1 MTTLP
6 FMYLMQ
12 GNLTAAL
19 AEIFNNY
26 IAYGMI
32 WILFG
37 GILFAL
43 VYGKTK
49 SYGISGIIFA
59 IYAALIGAVVPVE
72 TQPYLLLLIG
82 VLMTVMMFK
91 LVIK

>member
-6 FMYLMQ
+6 FQFLMQ
-12 GNLTAAL
+12 GDLAGAL
-19 AEIFNNY
+19 ASVFNNY

-32 WILFG
+32 WLLFG
-37 GILFAL
+37 GIIFAL
-43 VYGKTK
+43 VYGRTK

-59 IYAALIGAVVPVE
+59 IYAALIGTVVPVE
-72 TQPYLLLLIG
+72 MHPYLLLLVGI
-82 VLMTVMMFK
+82 LMAVMMFK